1 MWPWPHGPSASACGS
16 RLGPPAPPAA
26 LASCILRRRHRR
38 SLRCRQGL
46 SIGLSAH
53 MPPTAYQQLLAQVCL
68 AEIVQIKRV
77 LLLVDQPCAATVEKR
92 TCGFPNSRW
101 RLKSFQQSAATASR
115 AKIYFVSARRLA
127 AAVRAARHYSRLT
140 LKDEA
145 LQERE
150 HRHILEVLPMQH
162 GVDGTCHS
170 SFVITFCCLRFMT
183 LKIRSALL
191 HGLFLSDWRW

>member
-1 MWPWPHGPSASACGS
+1 MRLSARASGSSCGAGVVYP
-16 RLGPPAPPAA
+16 LEAPPTQPA
-26 LASCILRRRHRR
+26 
-38 SLRCRQGL
+38 
-46 SIGLSAH
+46 
-53 MPPTAYQQLLAQVCL
+53 MPARTQYRPICHAYQQLLAQVCL

-77 LLLVDQPCAATVEKR
+77 LPLVDQPCAATVEKR

-150 HRHILEVLPMQH
+150 QRRILEVLPMQH